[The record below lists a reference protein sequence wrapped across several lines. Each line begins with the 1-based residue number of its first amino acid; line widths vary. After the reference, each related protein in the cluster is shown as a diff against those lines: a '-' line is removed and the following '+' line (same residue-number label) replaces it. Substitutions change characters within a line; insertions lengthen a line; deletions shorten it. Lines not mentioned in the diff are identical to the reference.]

1 MWPDDFTP
9 MTPAAGLIAASVP
22 ANSAA
27 EVTLGPFEWE
37 PNINAY
43 GHDCVLMIASVLGD
57 PSNVDNFGPGET
69 IAEWRLVPN
78 DNNVGQRNV
87 TIVPGGGGME
97 GLMAGLDGHLF
108 LAGNTSTRRATMQ
121 LQVKLP
127 PLLEA
132 RGWQLRFQGPTT
144 SRFVLRPGEKRLLR
158 IELVPGGDFTP
169 DDVSGTTERDITVM
183 LLAND
188 MVLGGMTYSID
199 PALKHPPRGPKG
211 SRDCRKEARDLLRCL
226 DIPGK
231 KVRDVLVT
239 KVSIDVCMDNDC
251 C

>member
-1 MWPDDFTP
+1 
-9 MTPAAGLIAASVP
+9 
-22 ANSAA
+22 
-27 EVTLGPFEWE
+27 
-37 PNINAY
+37 
-43 GHDCVLMIASVLGD
+43 
-57 PSNVDNFGPGET
+57 
-69 IAEWRLVPN
+69 
-78 DNNVGQRNV
+78 
-87 TIVPGGGGME
+87 
-97 GLMAGLDGHLF
+97 
-108 LAGNTSTRRATMQ
+108 
-121 LQVKLP
+121 
-127 PLLEA
+127 
-132 RGWQLRFQGPTT
+132 
-144 SRFVLRPGEKRLLR
+144 
-158 IELVPGGDFTP
+158 
-169 DDVSGTTERDITVM
+169 VSGTTERDITVM